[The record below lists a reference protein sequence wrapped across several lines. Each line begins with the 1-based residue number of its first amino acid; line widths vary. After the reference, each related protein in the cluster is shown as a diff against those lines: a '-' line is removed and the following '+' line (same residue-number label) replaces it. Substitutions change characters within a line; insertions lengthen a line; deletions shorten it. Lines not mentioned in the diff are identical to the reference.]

1 VPEQFKGEVMGQ
13 KADLDYLRT
22 VEDLQ
27 WTYFSPAASI
37 KPGQRTGQFRL
48 GTDQLIADGSGIS
61 ISMEDY
67 AVALLDEA
75 DSRSAFDGFRR
86 IRVNRNVVDLSR
98 REVEHRYRSTG
109 RFPSQTRRS
118 CDENKMA
125 AWSRHGCGAGSCEPG
140 RQCGG

>member
-48 GTDQLIADGSGIS
+48 GTDQLIADGSGSS

-75 DSRSAFDGFRR
+75 EKPQHLGRR
-86 IRVNRNVVDLSR
+86 FTIR
-98 REVEHRYRSTG
+98 Y
-109 RFPSQTRRS
+109 
-118 CDENKMA
+118 
-125 AWSRHGCGAGSCEPG
+125 
-140 RQCGG
+140 